1 MEKELKNK
9 AINLLNKKEPIA
21 LLMEKE
27 TDNIR
32 RKITVFPSNKELCTY
47 IWYLERWD
55 FEKDD
60 IVADYKTSVNKDVF
74 SLVDGLFALFP
85 IKAVKA
91 LF

>member
-9 AINLLNKKEPIA
+9 AIDLLNKKEAIA
-21 LLMEKE
+21 LLMEKG
-27 TDNIR
+27 TDNIW

-47 IWYLERWD
+47 IWYIERWD

-60 IVADYKTSVNKDVF
+60 IVADYKTPVDKDVF
-74 SLVDGLFALFP
+74 SLVDGLFTLFP

>member
-9 AINLLNKKEPIA
+9 AVDLLNKKEPIA
-21 LLMEKE
+21 LLMGKGG
-27 TDNIR
+27 DNIW

-47 IWYLERWD
+47 IWCIERWD

-60 IVADYKTSVNKDVF
+60 IVADYKTSVSKDVF

>member
-9 AINLLNKKEPIA
+9 AVDLLNKKEPIA
-21 LLMEKE
+21 LLMGKGE
-27 TDNIR
+27 DNIW

-47 IWYLERWD
+47 IWCIERWD

-60 IVADYKTSVNKDVF
+60 IVADYKTSVSKDVF

>member
-1 MEKELKNK
+1 MEKELKDK
-9 AINLLNKKEPIA
+9 TVDLLSKKEPIA
-21 LLMEKE
+21 LLMEKGE
-27 TDNIR
+27 DNIW

-47 IWYLERWD
+47 IWYIERWD

-60 IVADYKTSVNKDVF
+60 IVADYKTSVSKDVF